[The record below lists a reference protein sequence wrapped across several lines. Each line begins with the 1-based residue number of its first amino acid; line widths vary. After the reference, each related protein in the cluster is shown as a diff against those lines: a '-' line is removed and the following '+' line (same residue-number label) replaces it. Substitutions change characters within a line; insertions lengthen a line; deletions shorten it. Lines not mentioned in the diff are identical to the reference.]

1 MTQQEKAKELVEKY
15 KSVFTFF
22 KEQSVIDK
30 YSKEAAIIE
39 VEEMIKVDWQQVKE
53 EIKKL

>member
-30 YSKEAAIIE
+30 YSKEAAITE